1 MFITDQL
8 LRSQGSIQN
17 RLPPVAY
24 TKVNQEKRNIL
35 HNDQHSL
42 VVRGMESEIILSK
55 AIDVWAGSCVFFVI
69 VIVYYLLLFIICYCY
84 CLLFFIVYFFNFFS
98 SDSSSLRHAI
108 IQRRCPLFQILIL
121 LQIYIQWKV
130 KSFLFDWQWD
140 NSTLSLIYVDL

>member
-42 VVRGMESEIILSK
+42 VVQGMESEIILSK
-55 AIDVWAGSCVFFVI
+55 AIDVWAGSSVFFVI
-69 VIVYYLLLFIICYCY
+69 VIVYYLLLFIICYCYCLLFVIVYYLLLFIICYCY

-121 LQIYIQWKV
+121 LQIYIQ
-130 KSFLFDWQWD
+130 
-140 NSTLSLIYVDL
+140 